1 MAFADDARSV
11 ARVAA
16 VVAPHEEPWWA
27 DSWEALERALPNAS
41 CAVVV
46 LSWLLGTLGEAR
58 EARLRSLK
66 ERCPLPPLVIVTS
79 KNADNALALRWV
91 AAEEVVWLSE
101 VESDLWP
108 AVCRARANA
117 MLVRLAGVVDRALPA
132 DRLLATAI
140 AYACRA
146 KPPLRSIRQLA
157 AALACDRRTLWRHWR
172 MASAGRMSLRVEDM
186 LDWFLLLD
194 AVGRK
199 IPGRSW
205 SSIAGELQIHPHTLG
220 RIAGR
225 LAGRPLRTLTAA
237 DQMFLTIQCDAH
249 ILGALLG
256 RSEQKASRPRE
267 AWPPAEARPSKL
279 VGA

>member
-1 MAFADDARSV
+1 MVFADDAKSA
-11 ARVAA
+11 ARVTAA
-16 VVAPHEEPWWA
+16 VAAHEEPWWA
-27 DSWEALERALPNAS
+27 ESWEALECALPDAS

-46 LSWLLGTLGEAR
+46 GGWLLGTVGEAR
-58 EARLRSLK
+58 LLSLK
-66 ERCPLPPLVIVTS
+66 ERCPLLPLVLVTS
-79 KNADNALALRWV
+79 KNADNALALRW
-91 AAEEVVWLSE
+91 AGLEEVIWLSE

-108 AVCRARANA
+108 AVCRARAHA
-117 MLVRLAGVVDRALPA
+117 ILVRLAGVVDRALPA
-132 DRLLATAI
+132 DRLLGTAI

-146 KPPLRSIRQLA
+146 RPPLRSIRQLA

-172 MASAGRMSLRVEDM
+172 MAGAGRMSLRVEDM
-186 LDWFLLLD
+186 LDWFLLLH

-205 SSIAGELQIHPHTLG
+205 SSIAGDLQIHPHTLA

-256 RSEQKASRPRE
+256 GSEPEASSPHE
-267 AWPPAEARPSKL
+267 ACPPAEARPSKL
-279 VGA
+279 IGA